1 LTVDPPPDLAIEVD
15 VTSKT
20 GLDAYQALSVPE
32 LWRLE
37 DGQLRISLLQNG
49 HYQDAN

>member
-1 LTVDPPPDLAIEVD
+1 MEVD

-20 GLDAYQALSVPE
+20 GIDVYQALGVPE
-32 LWRLE
+32 LWRFE

-49 HYQDAN
+49 HYQDTSFSPHFSDH